1 MKAVQCRMAR
11 AALQLGVREL
21 AALAQVS
28 TGIIT
33 KLERGEALLLRT
45 AEAVQR
51 ALEAQG
57 VEFIDNPPGARL
69 RGTESL
75 SVGRS
80 TPRDGDRGR
89 SLPSS
94 TRTPERH
101 KARDPRIDGAAN

>member
-28 TGIIT
+28 TGTIT
-33 KLERGEALLLRT
+33 KLERGEALLPRT

-69 RGTESL
+69 RDTESL
-75 SVGRS
+75 RVGRS
-80 TPRDGDRGR
+80 TPPGRGPR
-89 SLPSS
+89 AIAAVQHPHARATQSS
-94 TRTPERH
+94 RP
-101 KARDPRIDGAAN
+101 AD

>member
-28 TGIIT
+28 TATIT
-33 KLERGEALLLRT
+33 KLERGEALLPRT

-57 VEFIDNPPGARL
+57 VQFIDNPPGARVEKL
-69 RGTESL
+69 K
-75 SVGRS
+75 
-80 TPRDGDRGR
+80 
-89 SLPSS
+89 LPPSA
-94 TRTPERH
+94 
-101 KARDPRIDGAAN
+101 KARLLGTAGGRYPPAPARPSDKRLPPSG